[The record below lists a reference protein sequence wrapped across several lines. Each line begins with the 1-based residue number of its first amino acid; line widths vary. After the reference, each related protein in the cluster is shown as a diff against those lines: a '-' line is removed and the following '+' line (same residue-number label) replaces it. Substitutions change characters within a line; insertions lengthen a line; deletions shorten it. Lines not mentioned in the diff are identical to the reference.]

1 MSLVFFYY
9 CLGRHDGVLMIMW
22 KRTMVD
28 SVYYL
33 SYDGLDG
40 PSRELLVSFYFLSVG
55 CFLRV
60 YISVLGGN
68 RQWYWL

>member
-1 MSLVFFYY
+1 
-9 CLGRHDGVLMIMW
+9 
-22 KRTMVD
+22 MVD

>member
-1 MSLVFFYY
+1 
-9 CLGRHDGVLMIMW
+9 
-22 KRTMVD
+22 MVD

-60 YISVLGGN
+60 YISVCIGRESSVVLALIFVFGQRG
-68 RQWYWL
+68 LVG